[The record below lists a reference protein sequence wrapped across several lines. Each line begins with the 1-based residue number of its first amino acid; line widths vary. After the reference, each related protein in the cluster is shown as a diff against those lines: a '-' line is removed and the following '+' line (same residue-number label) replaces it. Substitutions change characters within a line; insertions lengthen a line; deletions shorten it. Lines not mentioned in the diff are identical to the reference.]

1 MTMKSLVNFVL
12 LIIGSLKGDMWV
24 RTGRAMLVLGATS
37 ASIPTLSAKY
47 KNIIELTL
55 SNDTSIMVEIMGV
68 ILILSGVAL
77 IFWRFWSLQAK
88 PPYLVYVRGLSNME
102 VSDPVK
108 ALPKSD
114 WHAKSLNYR
123 IQSYERDSLIQKYNH
138 MKISYEERIEHQDAS
153 KVYIAALASF
163 PALFL
168 VGTLFRNA
176 HIETILLDYNRH
188 KSKWY
193 QLKELSDREDPVHHV
208 LAEDETVVYEE
219 KLNQILENSPT
230 EVGVSL
236 AYTFEIPNEQI
247 PEELR
252 EHTLFLKSS
261 LGYGHDKLSDKES
274 QKELLNELSLLFNQ
288 IYKSRGVQ
296 KIHLFVSAQ
305 ASMTIALG
313 LNYMD
318 NAHGVIV
325 LHNYDNQAKTYNWSI
340 AFNKGEVAINK

>member
-1 MTMKSLVNFVL
+1 MKSFMNFVL
-12 LIIGSLKGDMWV
+12 LIIGALKGDMWV

-37 ASIPTLSAKY
+37 SAIPTLSAKY
-47 KNIIELTL
+47 KNITFSL
-55 SNDTSIMVEIMGV
+55 SNESSLSMEILGGL
-68 ILILSGVAL
+68 LIVFGIIL

-102 VSDPVK
+102 VSDPIK

-114 WHAKSLNYR
+114 WHAKSLNYE
-123 IQSYERDSLIQKYNH
+123 IQSYDRDKLIEDYKY
-138 MKISYEERIEHQDAS
+138 MKWAFEHRIEHQNAS
-153 KVYIAALASF
+153 KVYIASLASF

-176 HIETILLDYNRH
+176 HIETVLLDYNRH
-188 KSKWY
+188 KTKWY
-193 QLKELSDREDPVHHV
+193 QLKELSDTEDYVHHI
-208 LAEDETVVYEE
+208 LAEDETVGYEA

-230 EVGVSL
+230 EVGVAL

-247 PEELR
+247 PEKLR
-252 EHTLFLKSS
+252 EYTLFLKSS

-274 QKELLNELSLLFNQ
+274 QKRLLNELSLLFNQ
-288 IYKSRGVQ
+288 IYKSKGVE

-325 LHNYDNQAKTYNWSI
+325 LHNYDNQIKSYNWSI
-340 AFNKGEVAINK
+340 IFSKGTISVNS

>member
-1 MTMKSLVNFVL
+1 MKSLVNFIL
-12 LIIGSLKGDMWV
+12 LIIGALKGDIWV

-47 KNIIELTL
+47 KNIVEFTL
-55 SNDTSIMVEIMGV
+55 SNDTSIMVEITGV
-68 ILILSGVAL
+68 VLILSGVVL

-102 VSDPVK
+102 VSDPIK

-114 WHAKSLNYR
+114 WHAKSLNYE
-123 IQSYERDSLIQKYNH
+123 IQSYNRDKLIEDYKH
-138 MKISYEERIEHQDAS
+138 MKRTFEQRIEHQNAS
-153 KVYIAALASF
+153 KVYIASLASF

-208 LAEDETVVYEE
+208 LAEDETVGYEE
-219 KLNQILENSPT
+219 KLNQILENTPT

-261 LGYGHDKLSDKES
+261 LGCGHDKLSDKES
-274 QKELLNELSLLFNQ
+274 QKELLNELSLLFNH
-288 IYKSRGVQ
+288 ISKSKGVQ

-318 NAHGVIV
+318 NAHGIIV

-340 AFNKGEVAINK
+340 AFNKGTVTVSS

>member
-1 MTMKSLVNFVL
+1 MKSLVNFVL
-12 LIIGSLKGDMWV
+12 LIIGALKGDMWV
-24 RTGRAMLVLGATS
+24 RTGRTMLVLGATS

-47 KNIIELTL
+47 KNIIEFTL
-55 SNDTSIMVEIMGV
+55 SNDTSIMVEITGV
-68 ILILSGVAL
+68 ILILSGVTL
-77 IFWRFWSLQAK
+77 IFGRFWNLQAK

-102 VSDPVK
+102 VSDPIK

-114 WHAKSLNYR
+114 WHAKSLNYE
-123 IQSYERDSLIQKYNH
+123 IQSYNRDELIEDYKH
-138 MKISYEERIEHQDAS
+138 MKRTFEQRIEHQNAS
-153 KVYIAALASF
+153 KVYIASLASF

-208 LAEDETVVYEE
+208 LAEDETVGYEE
-219 KLNQILENSPT
+219 KLNQILEDSPA
-230 EVGVSL
+230 EVGVAL

-288 IYKSRGVQ
+288 IYKSEGVQ

-325 LHNYDNQAKTYNWSI
+325 LHNYDNEAKAYTWSI
-340 AFNKGEVAINK
+340 VFNKGEIG